1 MSLVDG
7 HLLVKFKMS
16 KTGARAHHVPL
27 LNVNDG
33 SFTFVRFRFDSLN
46 KIHFFR
52 VLWSVYVCMYVLYI
66 IHTQLDQYKSNLMN
80 LD

>member
-46 KIHFFR
+46 KIHFSR
-52 VLWSVYVCMYVLYI
+52 VL
-66 IHTQLDQYKSNLMN
+66 
-80 LD
+80 